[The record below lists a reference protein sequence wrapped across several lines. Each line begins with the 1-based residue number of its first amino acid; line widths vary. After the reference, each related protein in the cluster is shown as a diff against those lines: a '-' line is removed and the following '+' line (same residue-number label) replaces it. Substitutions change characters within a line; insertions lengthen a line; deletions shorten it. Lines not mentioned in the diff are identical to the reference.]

1 MNLTDTN
8 YHWKNKMGWIFDT
21 WWDKILQPQKWT
33 FWERD
38 SKKLNNITVL
48 HFMTTF
54 HNTALK
60 IETSFKLQR
69 CLSPFWKLEKSM
81 KKVKTYWNMLKM
93 QDNHHFRLNIA
104 TDKSTSLDLRK
115 MGLYFKTLSSC
126 KTAFYGWIRLSS
138 ISWETK
144 TPHKISSRNSTLG
157 DTMLF
162 FLVYGKDGEK
172 NRVNRSAK

>member
-8 YHWKNKMGWIFDT
+8 YHWKNKMDWIFDT

-126 KTAFYGWIRLSS
+126 KTAFYGWIRLCLQFLKKLKLHTKLVP
-138 ISWETK
+138 ETVHWVK
-144 TPHKISSRNSTLG
+144 PCY
-157 DTMLF
+157 F
-162 FLVYGKDGEK
+162 FGRRERQWKKWGQ
-172 NRVNRSAK
+172 